1 MTVPALHL
9 LILHV
14 LQFPVELF
22 ASFLKLLLCHNQL
35 AHLHLTLVQ
44 RIAYLMLDTVS
55 DSRESWAET
64 V

>member
-1 MTVPALHL
+1 MTDPASHL

-22 ASFLKLLLCHNQL
+22 ASFPQLLLCHNQL
-35 AHLHLTLVQ
+35 THLHLTLVQ
-44 RIAYLMLDTVS
+44 RIAHQMLDTVS
-55 DSRESWAET
+55 DSREALADT